1 MIQRLLLHIACLLL
15 PFAVTSAQ
23 KQDTTR
29 SLNLGEVEVR
39 GAQTLRTVN
48 STAPTYQLERDQL
61 LRQGVS
67 DMGEALH
74 RLPGITLRDYGG
86 AGGMKT
92 VSVRGFGAS
101 HTGVSYDG
109 VVLSECQSGEID
121 LSRYSIDQ
129 VERLQLTIG
138 DNDDLFL
145 PARQAAT
152 PALLSIE
159 TTHRP
164 DCRWAQRLTSQVKV
178 GSFGYVSPFLRYERN
193 LRQKLWLMASGE
205 YTYAENDYPFTL
217 ENGAFSSREHR
228 TNSRMNQGHGELNML
243 WLPTTHSEL
252 SAKVYYYDNDRQL
265 PGIVRYYTSLS
276 RETLHDRTAFG
287 QVQYIHRWED
297 RWALK
302 ALSKWNWAS
311 SSYRDPLY
319 PGGVRDADYWQR
331 EGYASAC
338 LLFTPTARWAFDYS
352 ADYIYNSLNSSLTTD
367 TRPYRHTVLQSLTA
381 KWSMRQLKAT
391 ARLLHSLYLNDAKQ
405 GEGARNMHRLSP
417 SLSLSYQPFASQQ
430 FFVRASY
437 KNIFRAPTFNE
448 SYYFHYGSTDLQ
460 PESTDQLNIG
470 LTYASIPSKHTELR
484 LTLDGYQNHVEDKI
498 VSVPHNMFIWQC
510 INMGKVRVRG
520 LDATLS
526 ARRQLSGHHSVEL
539 TANYSYQQVH
549 NRTNPDSPYYGLQLA
564 YMPEHQGAASLCWE
578 NPWVNLV
585 LHMHAM
591 SDRWTTHQHATDT
604 HIGGYAEWGL
614 TAYRRLSIGRQQL
627 DLRLDLKNL
636 FDKQYELVGRYP
648 MPGRSYQISI
658 SHYI

>member
-164 DCRWAQRLTSQVKV
+164 DSQWAQRLTSQVKV

-193 LRQKLWLMASGE
+193 LRQKLWLMACGE

-276 RETLHDRTAFG
+276 RETLRDRTAFG
-287 QVQYIHRWED
+287 QVQYIRRWED

-302 ALSKWNWAS
+302 TLAKWNWAS

-338 LLFTPTARWAFDYS
+338 LLFTPTAQWAFDYS

-367 TRPYRHTVLQSLTA
+367 TRPYRHTVPTRVRIVTPSC
-381 KWSMRQLKAT
+381 SRS
-391 ARLLHSLYLNDAKQ
+391 RPS
-405 GEGARNMHRLSP
+405 GAR
-417 SLSLSYQPFASQQ
+417 AS
-430 FFVRASY
+430 
-437 KNIFRAPTFNE
+437 
-448 SYYFHYGSTDLQ
+448 
-460 PESTDQLNIG
+460 
-470 LTYASIPSKHTELR
+470 
-484 LTLDGYQNHVEDKI
+484 
-498 VSVPHNMFIWQC
+498 
-510 INMGKVRVRG
+510 
-520 LDATLS
+520 
-526 ARRQLSGHHSVEL
+526 
-539 TANYSYQQVH
+539 
-549 NRTNPDSPYYGLQLA
+549 
-564 YMPEHQGAASLCWE
+564 
-578 NPWVNLV
+578 
-585 LHMHAM
+585 
-591 SDRWTTHQHATDT
+591 
-604 HIGGYAEWGL
+604 
-614 TAYRRLSIGRQQL
+614 
-627 DLRLDLKNL
+627 
-636 FDKQYELVGRYP
+636 
-648 MPGRSYQISI
+648 
-658 SHYI
+658 

>member
-1 MIQRLLLHIACLLL
+1 M
-15 PFAVTSAQ
+15 
-23 KQDTTR
+23 
-29 SLNLGEVEVR
+29 
-39 GAQTLRTVN
+39 
-48 STAPTYQLERDQL
+48 
-61 LRQGVS
+61 
-67 DMGEALH
+67 
-74 RLPGITLRDYGG
+74 
-86 AGGMKT
+86 
-92 VSVRGFGAS
+92 
-101 HTGVSYDG
+101 
-109 VVLSECQSGEID
+109 
-121 LSRYSIDQ
+121 
-129 VERLQLTIG
+129 
-138 DNDDLFL
+138 
-145 PARQAAT
+145 
-152 PALLSIE
+152 
-159 TTHRP
+159 
-164 DCRWAQRLTSQVKV
+164 
-178 GSFGYVSPFLRYERN
+178 
-193 LRQKLWLMASGE
+193 
-205 YTYAENDYPFTL
+205 
-217 ENGAFSSREHR
+217 
-228 TNSRMNQGHGELNML
+228 
-243 WLPTTHSEL
+243 
-252 SAKVYYYDNDRQL
+252 
-265 PGIVRYYTSLS
+265 
-276 RETLHDRTAFG
+276 
-287 QVQYIHRWED
+287 
-297 RWALK
+297 
-302 ALSKWNWAS
+302 
-311 SSYRDPLY
+311 
-319 PGGVRDADYWQR
+319 
-331 EGYASAC
+331 
-338 LLFTPTARWAFDYS
+338 
-352 ADYIYNSLNSSLTTD
+352 
-367 TRPYRHTVLQSLTA
+367 
-381 KWSMRQLKAT
+381 KAT

-470 LTYASIPSKHTELR
+470 LTYALTPLKHTELR

-526 ARRQLSGHHSVEL
+526 ARRQLSGRHSVEL
-539 TANYSYQQVH
+539 TANYSYQQVQ

-578 NPWVNLV
+578 NPWVNMV

-591 SDRWTTHQHATDT
+591 SDRWATHQHATDT